1 MDINLMITSFPKL
14 LDATVVT
21 VKLLSLSLFFGLFI
35 GLLFAILRLSKNKI
49 INKFAYGYS
58 YVFRGTPLLVQI
70 FIIYFGLGNIEYFRS
85 TFLWVVFK
93 EPYWCAIIAFA
104 LNTGA
109 YTSEILR
116 SAFQTIKPGFIEAG
130 KSLGISNKIIFYK
143 IQIPI
148 AIRQSLPAYGN
159 EIILMMKGTSL
170 ASTVTLMDFDLM
182 INSLPKLLG
191 ATVVTLKLLSASLF
205 FGLFIGLLFAVLR
218 LNKNKI
224 INKFAYTYSYVF
236 RGTPLLVQIF
246 IIYFGLGQIEYFRS
260 TFLWVVFKEPYWC
273 AIIAFALNT
282 GAYTSEILRSAFQ
295 TIKPGLIEAG
305 KSLGISNK
313 IIFYKIQIPIAI
325 RQSLPAYGNEII
337 LMMKGTSLAST
348 VTLMDL
354 TGVAKY
360 IISTTFKPIEVF
372 IVAGGIY
379 LFMTFIIHN
388 VIKFLEKKY
397 SFN

>member
-1 MDINLMITSFPKL
+1 MDLELMINSFPKL
-14 LDATVVT
+14 LSAAVITL
-21 VKLLSLSLFFGLFI
+21 KLLSVSLII
-35 GLLFAILRLSKNKI
+35 GLLIGLFFAILRLNKNI
-49 INKFAYGYS
+49 FINRFAYGYS
-58 YVFRGTPLLVQI
+58 YIFRGTPLLVQI
-70 FIIYFGLGNIEYFRS
+70 FIIYFGLGQIEYLRS
-85 TFLWVVFK
+85 TVLWVILK

-116 SAFQTIKPGFIEAG
+116 SAFQTIKPGIIEAG
-130 KSLGISNKIIFYK
+130 KSLGISNKVIFYK

-170 ASTVTLMDFDLM
+170 ASTVT
-182 INSLPKLLG
+182 I
-191 ATVVTLKLLSASLF
+191 
-205 FGLFIGLLFAVLR
+205 
-218 LNKNKI
+218 
-224 INKFAYTYSYVF
+224 
-236 RGTPLLVQIF
+236 
-246 IIYFGLGQIEYFRS
+246 
-260 TFLWVVFKEPYWC
+260 
-273 AIIAFALNT
+273 
-282 GAYTSEILRSAFQ
+282 
-295 TIKPGLIEAG
+295 
-305 KSLGISNK
+305 
-313 IIFYKIQIPIAI
+313 
-325 RQSLPAYGNEII
+325 
-337 LMMKGTSLAST
+337 
-348 VTLMDL
+348 MDL

>member
-1 MDINLMITSFPKL
+1 MDLELMINSLPKL
-14 LDATVVT
+14 LNAAVITL
-21 VKLLSLSLFFGLFI
+21 KLLSVSLIIGLFI
-35 GLLFAILRLSKNKI
+35 GLFFAILRLNKNI
-49 INKFAYGYS
+49 FINRFAYGYS

-70 FIIYFGLGNIEYFRS
+70 FIIYFGLGQIEYLRS
-85 TFLWVVFK
+85 TVLWVILK

-116 SAFQTIKPGFIEAG
+116 SAFQTIKPGIIEAG
-130 KSLGISNKIIFYK
+130 KSLGISNKVIFYK

-148 AIRQSLPAYGN
+148 AVRQSLPAYGN

-170 ASTVTLMDFDLM
+170 ASTVT
-182 INSLPKLLG
+182 I
-191 ATVVTLKLLSASLF
+191 
-205 FGLFIGLLFAVLR
+205 
-218 LNKNKI
+218 
-224 INKFAYTYSYVF
+224 
-236 RGTPLLVQIF
+236 
-246 IIYFGLGQIEYFRS
+246 
-260 TFLWVVFKEPYWC
+260 
-273 AIIAFALNT
+273 
-282 GAYTSEILRSAFQ
+282 
-295 TIKPGLIEAG
+295 
-305 KSLGISNK
+305 
-313 IIFYKIQIPIAI
+313 
-325 RQSLPAYGNEII
+325 
-337 LMMKGTSLAST
+337 
-348 VTLMDL
+348 MDL

>member
-1 MDINLMITSFPKL
+1 MDLELMVNSFPKL
-14 LDATVVT
+14 LNAAVITL
-21 VKLLSLSLFFGLFI
+21 KLLSVSLIIGLFI
-35 GLLFAILRLSKNKI
+35 GLFFAILRLNKNI
-49 INKFAYGYS
+49 FINRFAYGYS

-70 FIIYFGLGNIEYFRS
+70 FIIYFGLGQIEYLRS
-85 TFLWVVFK
+85 TVLWVILK

-116 SAFQTIKPGFIEAG
+116 SAFQTIKPGIIEAG

-170 ASTVTLMDFDLM
+170 ASTVT
-182 INSLPKLLG
+182 I
-191 ATVVTLKLLSASLF
+191 
-205 FGLFIGLLFAVLR
+205 
-218 LNKNKI
+218 
-224 INKFAYTYSYVF
+224 
-236 RGTPLLVQIF
+236 
-246 IIYFGLGQIEYFRS
+246 
-260 TFLWVVFKEPYWC
+260 
-273 AIIAFALNT
+273 
-282 GAYTSEILRSAFQ
+282 
-295 TIKPGLIEAG
+295 
-305 KSLGISNK
+305 
-313 IIFYKIQIPIAI
+313 
-325 RQSLPAYGNEII
+325 
-337 LMMKGTSLAST
+337 
-348 VTLMDL
+348 MDL

-379 LFMTFIIHN
+379 LIMTFIIHN
-388 VIKFLEKKY
+388 LIKFLEKKY

>member
-1 MDINLMITSFPKL
+1 MDLELMINSFPKL
-14 LDATVVT
+14 LSAAVITL
-21 VKLLSLSLFFGLFI
+21 KLLSVSLIIGLFI
-35 GLLFAILRLSKNKI
+35 GLFFAILRLNKNI
-49 INKFAYGYS
+49 FINKFAYGYS

-70 FIIYFGLGNIEYFRS
+70 FIIYFGLG
-85 TFLWVVFK
+85 
-93 EPYWCAIIAFA
+93 
-104 LNTGA
+104 
-109 YTSEILR
+109 
-116 SAFQTIKPGFIEAG
+116 
-130 KSLGISNKIIFYK
+130 
-143 IQIPI
+143 
-148 AIRQSLPAYGN
+148 
-159 EIILMMKGTSL
+159 
-170 ASTVTLMDFDLM
+170 
-182 INSLPKLLG
+182 
-191 ATVVTLKLLSASLF
+191 
-205 FGLFIGLLFAVLR
+205 
-218 LNKNKI
+218 
-224 INKFAYTYSYVF
+224 
-236 RGTPLLVQIF
+236 
-246 IIYFGLGQIEYFRS
+246 QIEYLRS
-260 TFLWVVFKEPYWC
+260 TVLWIILKEPYWC

-360 IISTTFKPIEVF
+360 IISTTFKPVEVF

-388 VIKFLEKKY
+388 VIKYLEKKY
-397 SFN
+397 SFSQ

>member
-1 MDINLMITSFPKL
+1 MDFELMINSFPKL
-14 LDATVVT
+14 LNAAAITL
-21 VKLLSLSLFFGLFI
+21 KLLSVSLIIGLFI
-35 GLLFAILRLSKNKI
+35 GLLFAILRLNKNLF

-58 YVFRGTPLLVQI
+58 YLFRGTPLLVQI
-70 FIIYFGLGNIEYFRS
+70 FIIYFGLGQIEYLRT
-85 TFLWVVFK
+85 TFLWTILK

-116 SAFQTIKPGFIEAG
+116 SAFQTIKPGIIEAG
-130 KSLGISNKIIFYK
+130 KSLGIS
-143 IQIPI
+143 
-148 AIRQSLPAYGN
+148 S
-159 EIILMMKGTSL
+159 
-170 ASTVTLMDFDLM
+170 
-182 INSLPKLLG
+182 
-191 ATVVTLKLLSASLF
+191 
-205 FGLFIGLLFAVLR
+205 
-218 LNKNKI
+218 
-224 INKFAYTYSYVF
+224 
-236 RGTPLLVQIF
+236 
-246 IIYFGLGQIEYFRS
+246 
-260 TFLWVVFKEPYWC
+260 
-273 AIIAFALNT
+273 
-282 GAYTSEILRSAFQ
+282 
-295 TIKPGLIEAG
+295 
-305 KSLGISNK
+305 K

-360 IISTTFKPIEVF
+360 IISTTFRPVEVF

>member
-1 MDINLMITSFPKL
+1 MDLELMINSLPKL
-14 LDATVVT
+14 LNAAVITL
-21 VKLLSLSLFFGLFI
+21 KLLSVSLIIGLFI
-35 GLLFAILRLSKNKI
+35 GLFFAILRLNQNI
-49 INKFAYGYS
+49 FINRFAYGYS

-70 FIIYFGLGNIEYFRS
+70 FIIYFGLGQIEYLRS
-85 TFLWVVFK
+85 TVLWVILK

-116 SAFQTIKPGFIEAG
+116 SAFQTIKPGIIEAG
-130 KSLGISNKIIFYK
+130 KSLGISNKVIFYK

-170 ASTVTLMDFDLM
+170 ASTVT
-182 INSLPKLLG
+182 I
-191 ATVVTLKLLSASLF
+191 
-205 FGLFIGLLFAVLR
+205 
-218 LNKNKI
+218 
-224 INKFAYTYSYVF
+224 
-236 RGTPLLVQIF
+236 
-246 IIYFGLGQIEYFRS
+246 
-260 TFLWVVFKEPYWC
+260 
-273 AIIAFALNT
+273 
-282 GAYTSEILRSAFQ
+282 
-295 TIKPGLIEAG
+295 
-305 KSLGISNK
+305 
-313 IIFYKIQIPIAI
+313 
-325 RQSLPAYGNEII
+325 
-337 LMMKGTSLAST
+337 
-348 VTLMDL
+348 MDL

>member
-1 MDINLMITSFPKL
+1 MDFELMVASFPKL
-14 LDATVVT
+14 LNAALITL
-21 VKLLSLSLFFGLFI
+21 KLLSVSLIIGLFI
-35 GLLFAILRLSKNKI
+35 GLLFAILRLNKNI
-49 INKFAYGYS
+49 FINKFAYGYS
-58 YVFRGTPLLVQI
+58 YLFRGTPLLVQI
-70 FIIYFGLGNIEYFRS
+70 FIIYFGLGQIEYLRS
-85 TFLWVVFK
+85 TVLWTVLK

-116 SAFQTIKPGFIEAG
+116 SAFQTIKPGIIEAG
-130 KSLGISNKIIFYK
+130 KSLGIPNKIIIYK

-170 ASTVTLMDFDLM
+170 ASTVT
-182 INSLPKLLG
+182 I
-191 ATVVTLKLLSASLF
+191 
-205 FGLFIGLLFAVLR
+205 
-218 LNKNKI
+218 
-224 INKFAYTYSYVF
+224 
-236 RGTPLLVQIF
+236 
-246 IIYFGLGQIEYFRS
+246 
-260 TFLWVVFKEPYWC
+260 
-273 AIIAFALNT
+273 
-282 GAYTSEILRSAFQ
+282 
-295 TIKPGLIEAG
+295 
-305 KSLGISNK
+305 
-313 IIFYKIQIPIAI
+313 
-325 RQSLPAYGNEII
+325 
-337 LMMKGTSLAST
+337 
-348 VTLMDL
+348 MDL